1 MKIDLAVLNR
11 QYELHAAEYDAAA
24 LRALRS
30 GWYIMGPELSAFETE
45 FAAYTGGGPCRWTEF
60 RTRCADALCACP

>member
-30 GWYIMGPELSAFETE
+30 GWYMMGPELSAFEAE
-45 FAAYTGGGPCRWTEF
+45 FAA
-60 RTRCADALCACP
+60 